1 MAFVEPVTL
10 RQSGLRLEP
19 LALAHEAGLA
29 AAAADGELWRLRV
42 TSVPE
47 PQDTRTYI
55 EAALQGRAEGQRF
68 AFAVIDEASGR
79 VLGSTSYH
87 DILPAVRRVE
97 IGYTWYAK
105 SVQRTHV
112 NTTAK
117 LLMMGHAFDTL
128 GCHVVG
134 WRTDN
139 FNFASQ
145 RAIERLGA
153 KKDGVIRGHALRR
166 DGTIRDTV
174 MYSMRAGEW
183 PEVRA
188 QLLYFL
194 KQHTRTK

>member
-1 MAFVEPVTL
+1 MSFVEPVTL
-10 RQSGLRLEP
+10 RRGGLLLEP
-19 LALAHEAGLA
+19 LALSHEEGLRQ
-29 AAAADGELWRLRV
+29 AAADGELWRIRV

-117 LLMMGHAFDTL
+117 LLMMGHAFEQL
-128 GCHVVG
+128 QCHVVG

-153 KKDGVIRGHALRR
+153 RRDGVLRGHALRR

-183 PEVRA
+183 PEAKA
-188 QLLYFL
+188 QLLYL
-194 KQHTRTK
+194 LERHALA